1 MNYALILIVVVL
13 IMYKRTLNYGYCID
27 DFDVAKRSTGIKPKG
42 TWEELY
48 SSWQGIYYKQPRLGH
63 RIVLLLQLANT
74 LMVYYAFGHNWIS
87 FLVALLFTLH
97 PAATQTSVWL
107 SGKGYA
113 TAIFFILLMYSFK
126 WLSPLFYWAAFTWGG
141 FSAAFASG
149 IFLTSTFWPMIFLV
163 PVMFLIK
170 RKRIS
175 GALGHKWSI
184 TPAVTKKP
192 SLKRIILFFKSIGYY
207 TCLTLFPTRL
217 GVYHDYLYTYG
228 LSEEETKQWHKPDL
242 FALLGLGVM
251 SVTGYCLVTS
261 WASPVTLGLL
271 WFVLFIAQ
279 WCNFPTTLQQAIAER
294 YLSLPL
300 IGAMYALVNIIY
312 LIPDE
317 AHFITWGVFLKPILL
332 TAFVVGFAVRLHLH
346 ITSYRNIHYQIDH
359 NLANFPD
366 NYAIWTWKGQ
376 EEKNRGA
383 FFTAIE
389 AWFQGW
395 KLRKTDFRLNNN
407 IAVLLTQVGQ
417 IDQAM
422 DFLKLAEENIPK
434 DQMEAGLA
442 YIRGARNDILE
453 MKRKMDLEARKNKS
467 QIIIPGGPR

>member
-1 MNYALILIVVVL
+1 MIYALILAAVVV
-13 IMYKRTLNYGYCID
+13 IMYKRTLGYGYCID
-27 DFDVAKRSTGIKPKG
+27 DFDVAKRSTGIKPKSI
-42 TWEELY
+42 WELLY
-48 SSWQGIYYKQPRLGH
+48 SAWQGVYYKEPRLGH
-63 RIVLLLQLANT
+63 AITFLLQLANT

-87 FLVALLFTLH
+87 FLAALLFTLH

-149 IFLTSTFWPMIFLV
+149 IFLTSSWWPMFIFI
-163 PVMFLIK
+163 PIMFIIK

-184 TPAVTKKP
+184 TPPVTKKP

-207 TCLTLFPTRL
+207 TCLTLFPSRL

-228 LSEEETKQWHKPDL
+228 LSDDDTNKWHKPDL

-251 SVTGYCLVTS
+251 SVTGYCLI
-261 WASPVTLGLL
+261 AYYREPVTFGLL

-300 IGAMYALVNIIY
+300 IGAMYALINAIY
-312 LIPDE
+312 LIPDP
-317 AHFITWGVFLKPILL
+317 IIRTILL
-332 TAFVVGFAVRLHLH
+332 TVFIVGFAVRLNIH
-346 ITSYRNIHYQIDH
+346 IPSYRNIHYQIDH
-359 NLANFPD
+359 NLVNFPD

-389 AWFQGW
+389 AWFQGY
-395 KLRKTDFRLNNN
+395 KLRKFDFRLNNN

-417 IDQAM
+417 LDTAM
-422 DFLKLAEENIPK
+422 EFLKVAEQSIPK
-434 DQMEAGLA
+434 DQMAAGME

-453 MKRKMDLEARKNKS
+453 MKRKMELDARQNKS
-467 QIIIPGGPR
+467 RIILPGGRK